1 MTSSVVYAT
10 VDEFKAQP
18 GISGTGSDIPIEL
31 FLMAASRAIDG
42 YCNRLDDGFVAD
54 DIASSREFV
63 GTGKSFIW
71 IPEAAEISMVE
82 DRLTRSDNY
91 VARDVDEWAGF
102 TGNPNS
108 PTLYRAPFTG
118 VTLVGNPDQSYF
130 CDGQGV
136 EERGFPPIVPMA
148 TVRVTAKW
156 GYSLTCPDVVK
167 SATLAQAS
175 IWFKRGQSFWADA
188 AASSDF
194 GQIMYTKAIDPAIMM
209 MLNYARMIKPTYAGK

>member
-18 GISGTGSDIPIEL
+18 GISGAGSDVPIEL
-31 FLMAASRAIDG
+31 FLIAASRSIDG
-42 YCNRLDDGFVAD
+42 YCNRLDDGFVASD
-54 DIASSREFV
+54 TATAREFV
-63 GTGKSFIW
+63 GTGKSYVW
-71 IPEAAEISMVE
+71 IPEAVEIAMVE

-91 VARDVDEWAGF
+91 VARSVDEWAGYV
-102 TGNPNS
+102 GDPLS
-108 PTLYRAPFTG
+108 PTLHRKPYIG
-118 VTLVGNPDQSYF
+118 VTLVGSPYQSYF

-136 EERGFPPIVPMA
+136 EEKGYPPIVPMA

-156 GYSLTCPDVVK
+156 GYALTCPDIIRT
-167 SATLAQAS
+167 ATIAQAA

-194 GQIMYTKAIDPAIMM
+194 GQLLYTKAIDPAIMM
-209 MLNYARMIKPTYAGK
+209 MLNYSRMVRPLHGGR